1 METPSKQPVTTS
13 LSASLTPRPSPKLLA
28 ERTKILIGC
37 YPAGKPNDPEIYT
50 AAIASALANYPEEIV
65 KRVTDPRTGIQRK
78 CKFLPSVAEVIEA
91 CEEEMRPIRARWR
104 AERMAQQVIEQH
116 AKERSPEERARVF
129 ARFQKLS
136 AELGTI
142 DALKKSAAA

>member
-1 METPSKQPVTTS
+1 M
-13 LSASLTPRPSPKLLA
+13 A

-136 AELGTI
+136 AELGHTNI
-142 DALKKSAAA
+142 AMEAPE